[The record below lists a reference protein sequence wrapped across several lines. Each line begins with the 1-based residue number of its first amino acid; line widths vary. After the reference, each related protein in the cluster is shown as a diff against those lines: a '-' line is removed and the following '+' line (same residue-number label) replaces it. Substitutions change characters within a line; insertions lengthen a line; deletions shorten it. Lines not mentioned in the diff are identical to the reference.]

1 VSPPSQDVIRRGKT
15 LRSLLRRV
23 VAIEHRWPWLLPT
36 VSFAAGWVGFLLVRR
51 GEDAARIVALLAL
64 CGWFW
69 LLLEPWVRRRI
80 ERRRRRAGNF
90 VVNFISQSLQQE
102 LLFFCLPLL
111 IGATKLDAGQVAFT
125 GLVALAAL
133 LSTVDPL
140 YERLV
145 ATRAARRMTFHAFCS
160 WIAALVVLPMVL
172 LVPVERALPIS
183 LLAVGAWLLLTLPLS
198 LYSLPRWRNRVAWL
212 AGMILVPLTFWEL
225 RGQIPAAGLAVTDA
239 RVTQT
244 LDGLIPGAPVA
255 RIREADLT
263 QGIIAFAA
271 IRAPAGLSQ
280 QVVFE
285 WRHNGESERIEVEI
299 HGGRA
304 DGFRAYA
311 RKHAFPADSKGLW
324 IVDVLTPQAQL
335 LERLRFVVEAEDR
348 PKDQLVT
355 PAVRD
360 IPSL

>member
-1 VSPPSQDVIRRGKT
+1 MNPPSQTARPRGGA
-15 LRSLLRRV
+15 LDALLDR
-23 VAIEHRWPWLLPT
+23 AIALEHRWPWVLPT
-36 VSFAAGWVGFLLVRR
+36 VSFAGGWVGFALVRR
-51 GEDAARIVALLAL
+51 GENLARVVALLAL

-69 LLLEPWVRRRI
+69 LLLEPWVRQRL
-80 ERRRRRAGNF
+80 ERRRRLVGNF

-102 LLFFCLPLL
+102 LLFFSLPLL

-125 GLVALAAL
+125 GLVAAAAL

-183 LLAVGAWLLLTLPLS
+183 LFAVGAWLLLTLPLS

-212 AGMILVPLTFWEL
+212 AGMLIVPFLFWEL

-244 LDGLIPGAPVA
+244 IDGLNPGMPVD
-255 RIREADLT
+255 RVRLEDLE
-263 QGIIAFAA
+263 QGIVAFAA

-280 QVVFE
+280 QIVFE
-285 WRHNGESERIEVEI
+285 WKHNGERERIAVEI

-304 DGFRAYA
+304 DGFRAYS
-311 RKHAFPADSKGLW
+311 RKHVFPADSTGLW
-324 IVDVLTPQAQL
+324 TVDVLTPQAQL
-335 LERLRFVVEAEDR
+335 LERLRFVVEG
-348 PKDQLVT
+348 
-355 PAVRD
+355 
-360 IPSL
+360 

>member
-1 VSPPSQDVIRRGKT
+1 MNPPVQSAARRGEA

-23 VAIEHRWPWLLPT
+23 VAIENRWPWLLPT
-36 VSFAAGWVGFLLVRR
+36 VSFVAGWVGFLLVRR
-51 GEDAARIVALLAL
+51 GEDLARLVALLAL

-102 LLFFCLPLL
+102 LLFFSLPLL

-125 GLVALAAL
+125 GLVAAAAL

-183 LLAVGAWLLLTLPLS
+183 LVAVGAWLLLTLPLS

-212 AGMILVPLTFWEL
+212 AGMIVVPLLFWEL
-225 RGQIPAAGLAVTDA
+225 RDQIPAAGLAVTDA

-244 LDGLIPGAPVA
+244 IEGLTPGKAVA
-255 RIREADLT
+255 RIRQEDLA

-280 QVVFE
+280 EVVFE
-285 WRHNGESERIEVEI
+285 WRHNGERERIPVEI

-304 DGFRAYA
+304 EGFRAYS
-311 RKHAFPADSKGLW
+311 RKHIFPPDSRGLW
-324 IVDVLTPQAQL
+324 TVDVLTPQAQL
-335 LERLRFVVEAEDR
+335 LERLRFVVEG
-348 PKDQLVT
+348 
-355 PAVRD
+355 
-360 IPSL
+360 

>member
-1 VSPPSQDVIRRGKT
+1 MSTQSPIVSRRGDA
-15 LRSLLRRV
+15 LLSLLRRV
-23 VAIEHRWPWLLPT
+23 AAVEARLPWLLPA

-51 GEDAARIVALLAL
+51 GEELARIVALLAL

-102 LLFFCLPLL
+102 ILFFSLPLL
-111 IGATKLDAGQVAFT
+111 IGATRLDAGQVAFT
-125 GLVALAAL
+125 GLVAVAAL

-140 YERLV
+140 YERVV

-160 WIAALVVLPMVL
+160 WIAALVVLPIVL
-172 LVPVERALPIS
+172 LVPVERALPMS

-212 AGMILVPLTFWEL
+212 AGMIVVPLLFWEL

-244 LDGLIPGAPVA
+244 IDGLIPGVPVV
-255 RIREADLT
+255 RVRQADLA
-263 QGIIAFAA
+263 QGVIAFAA

-285 WRHNGESERIEVEI
+285 WRHNGERERIEVEI

-304 DGFRAYA
+304 DGFRAYS
-311 RKHAFPADSKGLW
+311 RKQAFPADSTGLW
-324 IVDVLTPQAQL
+324 TVDVLTPQAQL
-335 LERLRFVVEAEDR
+335 LERLRFVVEG
-348 PKDQLVT
+348 
-355 PAVRD
+355 
-360 IPSL
+360 